1 MGGLAVLTGP
11 TVQSRHHIL
20 TSSMGACVILSHFVL
35 QQRVRLLRQVPASL
49 KNPVFTAKIVAS
61 LVSMFSGGMPPASA
75 GDLEEVKAAGVLRHA
90 GVPYANFVSG
100 SGDGFDV
107 ELMQGFARR
116 LGVEYR
122 YIQADWTTLFP
133 ALTGRALVLQGN
145 EVKDEGAAEVLAD
158 IGANGITVL
167 DWRKQIVDFSASTFP
182 TQVWLIA
189 RKSSSLVPIKPA
201 GDVQR
206 DIASVRKL
214 MRDRTLFCKANT
226 CLDPALYDLAETGT
240 KAIAFKGSLNELAP
254 AVIKGEAELTLL
266 DVPDTLVALR
276 KWPGEIKVIGPVGM
290 MQDMA
295 VAFPKSSPKL
305 RLAFDSYL
313 KECQTNGEYSRLV
326 EKYYPY
332 ALEFFP
338 DFFAKRGCSRVHEPG
353 KAPL

>member
-1 MGGLAVLTGP
+1 MIAA
-11 TVQSRHHIL
+11 Q
-20 TSSMGACVILSHFVL
+20 FVYP
-35 QQRVRLLRQVPASL
+35 QRVRAKGIDFGVLVDKILLVNMMAWVIWMFPGSL
-49 KNPVFTAKIVAS
+49 PRVA
-61 LVSMFSGGMPPASA
+61 A

-90 GVPYANFVSG
+90 GVPYANFISG

-107 ELMQGFARR
+107 ELMQGFARS

-122 YIQADWTTLFP
+122 YVQADWTTLFP

-145 EVKDEGAAEVLAD
+145 EIRDEGVAEVRAD

-167 DWRKQIVDFSASTFP
+167 DWRKKIVDFSASTFS

-189 RKSSSLVPIKPA
+189 RRSSSLMPIKPT
-201 GDVQR
+201 GDVQQ
-206 DIASVRKL
+206 DIALVRRL

-226 CLDPALYDLAETGT
+226 CLDPALYDLAQTGT

-290 MQDMA
+290 IQDMA
-295 VAFPKSSPKL
+295 VAFPKSSPRL

-313 KECQTNGEYSRLV
+313 SECQRNGEYGRLV

-338 DFFAKRGCSRVHEPG
+338 EFFAKRGCSRVHEPG
-353 KAPL
+353 RVPL